1 MTRSYGWRKLI
12 PEFLKPILRIPIN
25 LSLDLIDTLLGNK
38 DHMTP
43 PRSMSFS
50 VGGRNFKK
58 AGEEFKGY
66 FIELGGLQPD
76 DKVLDVGCGVGRMA
90 IPLTDYLSS
99 DGEYRGFDI
108 VKKGIEWSQDR
119 ISTQFNNFNFTHSNV
134 YNKHYNRLGNVQA
147 KDYQFPYDDGFFDFI
162 FLTSVFTH
170 MRPLDIDNYL
180 GETSRVLKTGGRC
193 LITFFVLNDEAK
205 KLVHLDRSSIDF
217 SHKMESFV
225 TTSKNCHERAIAY
238 SEESVEKLFEK
249 HGLTIRQPIHYGSWC
264 DRKISLSYQ
273 DIVVAEK
280 NKQKPDYP

>member
-43 PRSMSFS
+43 PRSMGFA
-50 VGGRNFKK
+50 VGGRNFKA

-217 SHKMESFV
+217 SHKMDGFV
-225 TTSKNCHERAIAY
+225 TTSENCPERAIAY